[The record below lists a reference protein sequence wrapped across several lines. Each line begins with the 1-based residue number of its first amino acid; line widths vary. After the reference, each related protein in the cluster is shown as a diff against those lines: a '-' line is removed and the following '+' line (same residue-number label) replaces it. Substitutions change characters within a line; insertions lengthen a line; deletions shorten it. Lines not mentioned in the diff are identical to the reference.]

1 VVANPG
7 KSGTAPVIGVKHHK
21 VFGLPVEHDI
31 IFSNYKEK
39 YKPRIEKRQ
48 RKLIIKIP
56 FIRPFL
62 EPDERIL
69 LVTTGHSPPT
79 VLEKLG
85 IGWLFIYLKR
95 SLLIFTDRRIFH
107 VPSTPVYKYR
117 NSIAQIPYG
126 CCDSIQ
132 MKGRSLVMTYKGGEE
147 TEKFISLS
155 GREKKKIQALL
166 KIVSFDSKHARV
178 TRRVHLCPQCAAPL
192 YNWIP
197 SCRKC
202 GLKFK
207 TGTAAT
213 LLAILLPGG
222 GYFYLRQPF
231 LGTITVLLEICA
243 IALIGFHG
251 NNLINGVP
259 SNLLWLGGG
268 ILLFILLKAFAAVH
282 AQVIVGEFIPRKKT
296 ITFQA
301 APAMTG

>member
-1 VVANPG
+1 MT
-7 KSGTAPVIGVKHHK
+7 KLRERLKAPVIGVKHHK

-31 IFSNYKEK
+31 IFSNHHQK

-48 RKLIIKIP
+48 RKLIIKIS
-56 FIRPFL
+56 FLRPFL

-69 LVTTGHSPPT
+69 LVTKGHSPPT

-85 IGWLFIYLKR
+85 IGWMFIYMKR
-95 SLLIFTDRRIFH
+95 SLLIFTDRRLFH
-107 VPSTPVYKYR
+107 VPTTSSYKYR
-117 NSIAQIPYG
+117 HTIAQIPYG

-132 MKGRSLVMTYKGGEE
+132 MKGRSLVVTYKGGEA

-155 GREKKKIQALL
+155 GREKKKIQAIL
-166 KIVSFDSKHARV
+166 KLVSFDSKRARV

-207 TGTAAT
+207 SGGTAT

-222 GYFYLRQPF
+222 GYFYLRQPL
-231 LGTITVLLEICA
+231 LGMITASLEICA
-243 IALIGFHG
+243 IALIGIHG
-251 NNLINGVP
+251 NNLVNGGP
-259 SNLLWLGGG
+259 SNLLWLAGG
-268 ILLFILLKAFAAVH
+268 ILLLLLVKAFAVIH
-282 AQVIVGEFIPRKKT
+282 AGVIVNEFIPARKT
-296 ITFQA
+296 ITFQTV
-301 APAMTG
+301 PTKTV

>member
-1 VVANPG
+1 MA
-7 KSGTAPVIGVKHHK
+7 KLKERLKAPVIGVKHYK
-21 VFGLPVEHDI
+21 VFGLPVEQDI
-31 IFSNYKEK
+31 IFSNHNQK

-48 RKLIIKIP
+48 RKQIIKLP

-95 SLLIFTDRRIFH
+95 SLLVFTDRRIFH
-107 VPSTPVYKYR
+107 VPTTPIYKYR
-117 NSIAQIPYG
+117 NTISQIPYG

-132 MKGRSLVMTYKGGEE
+132 MKGGNMVVTYKGGED
-147 TEKFISLS
+147 TEKFISIS
-155 GREKKKIQALL
+155 GRERKKIQALL
-166 KIVSFDSKHARV
+166 KLVAFDSKRARV
-178 TRRVHLCPQCAAPL
+178 TRRVHMCPQCAAPL

-207 TGTAAT
+207 TGNVAT
-213 LLAILLPGG
+213 LLAILFPGG

-231 LGTITVLLEICA
+231 LGTITALLEMCA

-251 NNLINGVP
+251 NNLINGDP
-259 SNLLWLGGG
+259 ANLLWLGGG
-268 ILLFILLKAFAAVH
+268 ILLLLMVKSFAVVH
-282 AQVIVGEFIPRKKT
+282 ARVIVNELIPAIKA
-296 ITFQA
+296 ITFQTA
-301 APAMTG
+301 TAMTG